1 VQKQNGSGTWNECT
15 VCKYQVVTC
24 RHDSVVY
31 DYVNNSQH
39 YLRCKK
45 CNYVLE
51 TKAHAFEIAVNE
63 TTHQKICGHCN
74 YKQTAEKHTFVQHS
88 DGNGHWNSCA
98 ICGYNTDK
106 INHKLIHQKDDDSHW
121 LKCTDCDHT
130 TDAAKHTFG
139 EWNII
144 TKPTE
149 ESKGEK
155 ERICTDC
162 SYKEIAEI
170 PPISHVHS
178 YVSQITPP
186 SCSSEG
192 FTTHTCICGDS
203 YIDGKTDMLDHASDG
218 IWQADDNNHWNTCSE
233 CSQVI
238 NTASHEK
245 SEWIID
251 VEADIGIEG
260 KKHIECLIC
269 KSILSNEIIN
279 AITPS
284 ESDTLPEETENPD
297 ESDESEKTTDP
308 YKTEKPTASP
318 NSDNNPTIGEYVDFL
333 IESGCSSSIISTGS
347 IVLITVLAAIPMI
360 IRKKH
365 D

>member
-1 VQKQNGSGTWNECT
+1 
-15 VCKYQVVTC
+15 
-24 RHDSVVY
+24 
-31 DYVNNSQH
+31 
-39 YLRCKK
+39 
-45 CNYVLE
+45 
-51 TKAHAFEIAVNE
+51 
-63 TTHQKICGHCN
+63 
-74 YKQTAEKHTFVQHS
+74 
-88 DGNGHWNSCA
+88 
-98 ICGYNTDK
+98 
-106 INHKLIHQKDDDSHW
+106 
-121 LKCTDCDHT
+121 
-130 TDAAKHTFG
+130 
-139 EWNII
+139 
-144 TKPTE
+144 
-149 ESKGEK
+149 
-155 ERICTDC
+155 
-162 SYKEIAEI
+162 
-170 PPISHVHS
+170 
-178 YVSQITPP
+178 
-186 SCSSEG
+186 
-192 FTTHTCICGDS
+192 
-203 YIDGKTDMLDHASDG
+203 MLDHASDG

-333 IESGCSSSIISTGS
+333 IESGCSSIISTGS